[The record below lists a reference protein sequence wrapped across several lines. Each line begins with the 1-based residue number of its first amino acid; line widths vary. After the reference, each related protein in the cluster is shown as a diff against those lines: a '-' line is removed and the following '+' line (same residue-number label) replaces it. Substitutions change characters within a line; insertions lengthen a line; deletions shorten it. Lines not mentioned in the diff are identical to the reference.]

1 MFLYTDAS
9 FLIVIEDS
17 PWPTF
22 YIAGSDE
29 RVMPKRFCKYVI
41 GIMTFRKDFFDY
53 IFVRKRCSACLCV
66 CRPVCV

>member
-22 YIAGSDE
+22 CIAGSDE
-29 RVMPKRFCKYVI
+29 RVMPKQFCKYVI
-41 GIMTFRKDFFDY
+41 GIMTFIKKYFDY
-53 IFVRKRCSACLCV
+53 IFVRNTV
-66 CRPVCV
+66 